1 MRILIAGATGVI
13 GRPTLS
19 RLEEAGHDVTALAR
33 PGRTVPDRETVNADL
48 LDSRAVTRAVRAAR
62 PDVVVHLATALPDPV
77 NPRHIRRQ
85 MAATNELRTRGTA
98 NLIAGAQAAGA
109 WRLVAESLAYAYDPG
124 CEPVCD
130 EQRPLWLDPPG
141 PYAPSIAALRELERR
156 VTDTDGAILRFGH
169 LYGPGS
175 TYDTRGGTTRL
186 IREGKLPLIGEGG
199 SIFSFIHASDAA
211 DAILAAAE
219 SDRGGV
225 FNVVDD
231 DPAPVEEWLPEAARV
246 LGAPEPKHVPAWLA
260 RLAVGSFGVAFMTAL
275 RGADNSRA
283 REELGW
289 TPRHS
294 SWRNGLSRELSP
306 VAQAA

>member
-1 MRILIAGATGVI
+1 MRILIAGASGVI

-19 RLEEAGHDVTALAR
+19 RLEEAGHEVVGLAR
-33 PGRTVPDRETVNADL
+33 RGRAIPQRETVNADL

-62 PDVVVHLATALPDPV
+62 PDAIVHLATALPDPI
-77 NPRHIRRQ
+77 NPRHIRRE
-85 MAATNELRTRGTA
+85 MAATNELRTVGTA
-98 NLIAGAQAAGA
+98 NLIAAAQAAGA
-109 WRLVAESLAYAYDPG
+109 ERFVAEGLAYAYDPG
-124 CEPVCD
+124 ADRVCD
-130 EQRPLWLDPPG
+130 ERSPRWLDPPG
-141 PYAPSIAALRELERR
+141 PYAPSIAALGELERR
-156 VTDTDGAILRFGH
+156 VLDADGTVLRLGH

-175 TYDTRGGTTRL
+175 TYDIRGGTTKL
-186 IREGKLPLIGEGG
+186 IRAGKLPLIGDGG
-199 SIFSFIHASDAA
+199 SIFSFIHAADAA
-211 DAILAAAE
+211 DAILLAVE
-219 SDRGGV
+219 SERGGV

-231 DPAPVEEWLPEAARV
+231 DPAPVEEWLPETARV

-260 RLAVGSFGVAFMTAL
+260 KLAVGSFGVAFMTEL

-294 SWRNGLSRELSP
+294 SWRNGLNRELSP